1 MRELHEYIVTED
13 RTPTED
19 ELLTLLDKAI
29 QNNWVIK
36 ITWNERYHWRD
47 MYITP
52 ENTTEEMANQAK
64 ELARLCEMG
73 KHLYEQYF
81 GV

>member
-1 MRELHEYIVTED
+1 MRELHEYIITEE
-13 RTPTED
+13 RVPTEG

-36 ITWNERYHWRD
+36 ITWNERHYWQD

-52 ENTTEEMANQAK
+52 ENMTEEITNQAK
-64 ELARLCEMG
+64 DLARLYEMG
-73 KHLYEQYF
+73 KHIYEQFF

>member
-1 MRELHEYIVTED
+1 MRELHDYIIMEE

-19 ELLTLLDKAI
+19 ELLMLLDKAI

-36 ITWNERYHWRD
+36 IKWNEGYHWHD

-52 ENTTEEMANQAK
+52 ERTSEEITNQAK
-64 ELARLCEMG
+64 KIRELYEMG
-73 KHLYEQYF
+73 KHIYKKYF